1 MACNVCV
8 YVWHTRRYENTNILY
23 KTSVEL
29 VDNILYNSMSLTMTK
44 FKFIIVYIPILN
56 ANYNDNAEG

>member
-29 VDNILYNSMSLTMTK
+29 VDILYNSMSLTMIE
-44 FKFIIVYIPILN
+44 FKFIIVYISILN
-56 ANYNDNAEG
+56 DNYNDNAEG

>member
-1 MACNVCV
+1 MYVCMCDIPED
-8 YVWHTRRYENTNILY
+8 TRILIFFI
-23 KTSVEL
+23 KHQL
-29 VDNILYNSMSLTMTK
+29 NQQILYNSMSLTMTK